1 MISIKNILKLAAIL
15 ISLTIAGCASLPP
28 PYSYPGDD
36 AAVIYMSLTNGE
48 KMSTYSNWGLQI
60 TPEDPAL
67 RSRLSSI
74 GVSTSSRIYDWSPA
88 SKQFEIVESDEYGN
102 TTLLFK
108 LPPGKYKITSINT
121 RSSLNT
127 DGTSLASSMF
137 ITKIVDP
144 KWANQL
150 SSMAKPAGLKDA
162 QKTEPIV
169 IEAVPGMNY
178 IGSFRAISSACSNLA
193 REKPCRPFSV
203 EIRDKF
209 YRDTKI
215 VKSKLKSE
223 TMQTPPYLNRTLK
236 IERSTNPTVYS
247 AE

>member
-15 ISLTIAGCASLPP
+15 ISWTIAGCASLPP

-48 KMSTYSNWGLQI
+48 EMSTYSDWGLQI
-60 TPEDPAL
+60 TPEDPTL

-74 GVSTSSRIYDWSPA
+74 GVSTSSRIYGWSPA
-88 SKQFEIVESDEYGN
+88 STQFEVLESDEYGN
-102 TTLLFK
+102 TIHLFK
-108 LPPGKYKITSINT
+108 LPPGKYKITSINS
-121 RSSLNT
+121 RSSLNA
-127 DGTSLASSMF
+127 DGVSLVNSMF

-150 SSMAKPAGLKDA
+150 SGMAKPAGLKDA
-162 QKTEPIV
+162 QKTEPIF

-178 IGSFRAISSACSNLA
+178 IGSFRAISTACSSLA

-209 YRDTKI
+209 HRDTKI
-215 VKSKLKSE
+215 VKSKLKDE
-223 TMQTPPYLNRTLK
+223 TMQTLPYLNRTLK
-236 IERSTNPTVYS
+236 MERSTNPTVYS